1 VNAVDSES
9 KANQGVGCS
18 RVSAFATALLLLMG
32 VSDCAFAGGGLFG
45 IDHEWAYDNSGIW
58 KRSNQLDLEYAVIAT
73 EAVGALWL
81 GNDDRLGHEFW
92 QSVDSSVVS
101 SVAAQALKYIFSRA
115 RPSQGKGPGKW
126 FQGRCCES
134 FPSGEVSLQAG
145 FVTPIILDEAA
156 RGHPWIWALELLP
169 LYDGIGRL
177 KQQAHWQSDVLAGW
191 ALGSA
196 SGYWAAHRDTPL
208 SVQILPGGISVGFQ
222 KRF

>member
-1 VNAVDSES
+1 MRRARYSV
-9 KANQGVGCS
+9 
-18 RVSAFATALLLLMG
+18 LLLFILQVAASG
-32 VSDCAFAGGGLFG
+32 RADAGGGLLG

-58 KRSNQLDLEYAVIAT
+58 NRNYQTGLEYGAVAI

-81 GNDDRLGHEFW
+81 GNDDPLGHEFW
-92 QSVDSSVVS
+92 QSIDSTATSA
-101 SVAAQALKYIFSRA
+101 VAAQLLKYAFSRA
-115 RPSQGKGPGKW
+115 RPHQNVGPDKW
-126 FQGRCCES
+126 FQGGCCQS
-134 FPSGEVSLQAG
+134 FPSGEVTLQAG

-191 ALGSA
+191 ALGTA

-208 SVQILPGGISVGFQ
+208 SVQILPGGFSVGLQ